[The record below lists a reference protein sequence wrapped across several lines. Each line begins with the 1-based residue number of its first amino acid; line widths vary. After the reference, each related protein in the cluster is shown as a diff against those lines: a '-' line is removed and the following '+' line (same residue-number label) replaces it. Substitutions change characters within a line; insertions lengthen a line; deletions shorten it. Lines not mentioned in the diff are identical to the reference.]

1 MTPTGTLNAA
11 IRAGLAAGK
20 SYAQIAALTGWS
32 RSAIFR
38 RAKRLGLVSSNH
50 GGGPKANPGGRPK
63 VELPK
68 SKLETIRERIEAGD
82 SFTVIARL
90 VGISRPTVAK
100 LIREHGLHLS
110 ATTEQLEVMFVGG
123 MRSREIALRT
133 GMPAEEVVQRRKEWT
148 SRRQSEIGKARE
160 EAKLAAPELVA
171 APVVEPGG
179 DKLSR
184 ALCRHMRP
192 LGSLPDRVA
201 ALGVPVL
208 VRRAA

>member
-50 GGGPKANPGGRPK
+50 GGGPK